1 MDAAGKRSA
10 AFAHR
15 RRGEAEETERLR
27 PESPGAEPGPP
38 RALRLPGLAAGRRGH
53 FERAADFPRRA
64 ATRGPRPGRR
74 HAAPRAAQ
82 GPEPPLV
89 IACDALPE

>member
-15 RRGEAEETERLR
+15 RRGEAEETRRLR
-27 PESPGAEPGPP
+27 RAIPGAEPGPP
-38 RALRLPGLAAGRRGH
+38 RALRLPPLAAGRRAD
-53 FERAADFPRRA
+53 FERAADLPRRA
-64 ATRGPRPGRR
+64 AARDPRPGRR
-74 HAAPRAAQ
+74 HAAPQAAE

-89 IACDALPE
+89 ACDARPE

>member
-10 AFAHR
+10 AFTHR
-15 RRGEAEETERLR
+15 RRGEAEETRRLHR
-27 PESPGAEPGPP
+27 ESPGAEPGPP
-38 RALRLPGLAAGRRGH
+38 RALRLPRLAGGRRGD
-53 FERAADFPRRA
+53 FERAAA
-64 ATRGPRPGRR
+64 RGPRPGRR

-89 IACDALPE
+89 IACDAPPE

>member
-10 AFAHR
+10 AFTPR
-15 RRGEAEETERLR
+15 RRGEAEETERLCR
-27 PESPGAEPGPP
+27 ENPGAEPGPP
-38 RALRLPGLAAGRRGH
+38 RALRLPRLAAGRRGD
-53 FERAADFPRRA
+53 FERAADLPRRA
-64 ATRGPRPGRR
+64 ATRDPRPGRH

-89 IACDALPE
+89 ACDALPE